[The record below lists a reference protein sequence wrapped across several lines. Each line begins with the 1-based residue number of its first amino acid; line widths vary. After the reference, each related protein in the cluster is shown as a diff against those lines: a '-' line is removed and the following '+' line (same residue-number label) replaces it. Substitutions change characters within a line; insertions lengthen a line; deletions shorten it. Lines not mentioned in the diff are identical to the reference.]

1 MIMLPSPILPSRS
14 AASIMALP
22 IRVFDARKGIK
33 EFAFDIDV
41 GIQTGSR
48 VIDFNERGVTHG
60 ISDRFEF
67 FAHT

>member
-1 MIMLPSPILPSRS
+1 MLSGLNHG
-14 AASIMALP
+14 LTDT
-22 IRVFDARKGIK
+22 VFDARKGIK

-41 GIQTGSR
+41 GIQTGSC